1 ELVVEHEFFLGGGKW
16 RVRPSHTSDQLG
28 TGTVEGV
35 DLRHAQPVV
44 QGDVLALF
52 VEVLASGTG
61 LKVLV
66 VDVQVELVDEL
77 QDVLARAVLPVAG
90 TEEAQ
95 QDESVRQQH
104 VEQRQDP
111 RQFLK
116 VAQDRAVPEVFVRT
130 HVQVRQGDVLVKDPR
145 G

>member
-1 ELVVEHEFFLGGGKW
+1 T
-16 RVRPSHTSDQLG
+16 RYRASNTSARIG
-28 TGTVEGV
+28 TGIVEGV
-35 DLRHAQPVV
+35 DLRHAHPFV

-77 QDVLARAVLPVAG
+77 QDDLTRSVLPVAG

-95 QDESVRQQH
+95 QDEPVRQQH

-111 RQFLK
+111 R
-116 VAQDRAVPEVFVRT
+116 DRKSVV
-130 HVQVRQGDVLVKDPR
+130 
-145 G
+145 